1 MRKYFW
7 LFIGIS
13 SLASC
18 IGVLGK
24 RVKGNG
30 HITSTERSV
39 STFKN
44 VEVSG
49 AINVFVSQGETK
61 SVKIEGDENL
71 LPYIEVSQEGDKI
84 IVRDRPGYNL
94 SPTGDMKVYVT
105 SPTYNNIEVSGAC
118 NITGQTKISVTDELS
133 LSVSGAGDIKME
145 VDAPKLKAEV
155 SGSGSI
161 KLSGQTKDTELELT
175 GAAHAY
181 CYDLLAENTK
191 VDISGAGT
199 AEVYASVKLDAEV
212 SGAGTVHYKGNATNV
227 NQHVSG
233 AGSVSKQ

>member
-13 SLASC
+13 SLVAC
-18 IGVLGK
+18 VGVFGK
-24 RVKGNG
+24 RVRGNG

-39 STFKN
+39 SSFKN

-49 AINVFVSQGETK
+49 AINVFVSQGDTK

-84 IVRDRPGYNL
+84 IVRNRPGYNL

-105 SPTYNNIEVSGAC
+105 APTYNSIEVSGAC
-118 NITGQTKISVTDELS
+118 NITGQTKIAVTDELS

-145 VDAPKLKAEV
+145 VDAPTLKAEV

-161 KLSGQTKDTELELT
+161 RLNGQTKNTELELT
-175 GAAHAY
+175 GAANAY
-181 CYDLLAENTK
+181 CYDLLAEDTK

-212 SGAGTVHYKGNATNV
+212 SGAGTVHYKGNATTV